1 MAGPRVVRPLR
12 GANPMKGYSP
22 GIKSPRR
29 LQVAITAIL
38 LTFLMTSACTP
49 TVQMAAPKEPIT
61 VNLNVKIQHEIY
73 VKVDKDVDELFSEKG
88 LF

>member
-1 MAGPRVVRPLR
+1 MTQFGFRLSRRVSALCAGLVM
-12 GANPMKGYSP
+12 GS
-22 GIKSPRR
+22 
-29 LQVAITAIL
+29 L
-38 LTFLMTSACTP
+38 LAACTP
-49 TVQMAAPKEPIT
+49 TVQVAAPKEPIT

>member
-1 MAGPRVVRPLR
+1 MTQLFARV
-12 GANPMKGYSP
+12 
-22 GIKSPRR
+22 PRR
-29 LQVAITAIL
+29 LPALGGAVVLAL
-38 LTFLMTSACTP
+38 LMVACTP

-73 VKVDKDVDELFSEKG
+73 VKVDKEVDALFDEEG

>member
-1 MAGPRVVRPLR
+1 MIKTLRLAGSPLV
-12 GANPMKGYSP
+12 K
-22 GIKSPRR
+22 
-29 LQVAITAIL
+29 V
-38 LTFLMTSACTP
+38 LMVSVLPLAMVACTP

-73 VKVDKDVDELFSEKG
+73 VKVDKDVDDLFSEKG

>member
-1 MAGPRVVRPLR
+1 MNGHRHGCR
-12 GANPMKGYSP
+12 SP
-22 GIKSPRR
+22 GKT
-29 LQVAITAIL
+29 QGL
-38 LTFLMTSACTP
+38 LAVVLALGLTACTP

-73 VKVDKDVDELFSEKG
+73 VKVDKDVDELFGEKG

>member
-1 MAGPRVVRPLR
+1 MLIVLMAG
-12 GANPMKGYSP
+12 
-22 GIKSPRR
+22 
-29 LQVAITAIL
+29 
-38 LTFLMTSACTP
+38 CTP

-73 VKVDKDVDELFSEKG
+73 VKVDKEVDELFSERG

>member
-1 MAGPRVVRPLR
+1 MISVLPLV
-12 GANPMKGYSP
+12 
-22 GIKSPRR
+22 I
-29 LQVAITAIL
+29 V
-38 LTFLMTSACTP
+38 ACTP

-73 VKVDKDVDELFSEKG
+73 VKVDKDVDDLFSEKG

>member
-1 MAGPRVVRPLR
+1 MTNVSRPCRPL
-12 GANPMKGYSP
+12 
-22 GIKSPRR
+22 
-29 LQVAITAIL
+29 AIRVL
-38 LTFLMTSACTP
+38 LIAMLPLVLFACTP

>member
-1 MAGPRVVRPLR
+1 MARFTPAQRVARCYMRALMGMVL
-12 GANPMKGYSP
+12 
-22 GIKSPRR
+22 
-29 LQVAITAIL
+29 VA
-38 LTFLMTSACTP
+38 LMSACTP

-73 VKVDKDVDELFSEKG
+73 VKVDKDLDELFSEQG

>member
-1 MAGPRVVRPLR
+1 MTQSGSR
-12 GANPMKGYSP
+12 
-22 GIKSPRR
+22 IPRR
-29 LQVAITAIL
+29 VFAL
-38 LTFLMTSACTP
+38 LAGLMVGSLLAACTP
-49 TVQMAAPKEPIT
+49 TVQVAAPKEPIT

>member
-1 MAGPRVVRPLR
+1 MKAQSRTSAGTARLR
-12 GANPMKGYSP
+12 QGA
-22 GIKSPRR
+22 
-29 LQVAITAIL
+29 VIL
-38 LTFLMTSACTP
+38 AFALLSAACTP

-73 VKVDKDVDELFSEKG
+73 VKVDKEVDELFEDQG

>member
-1 MAGPRVVRPLR
+1 MINVSRLRRPLATTMLWAAMLPI
-12 GANPMKGYSP
+12 GL
-22 GIKSPRR
+22 I
-29 LQVAITAIL
+29 
-38 LTFLMTSACTP
+38 ACTP

-73 VKVDKDVDELFSEKG
+73 VKVDKDVDELFSDKG

>member
-1 MAGPRVVRPLR
+1 MTQFGSRFARRV
-12 GANPMKGYSP
+12 S
-22 GIKSPRR
+22 
-29 LQVAITAIL
+29 TALASMVLGSL
-38 LTFLMTSACTP
+38 LVACTP
-49 TVQMAAPKEPIT
+49 TVQVAAPKEPIT

>member
-1 MAGPRVVRPLR
+1 MRTERVKQGPGRLATR
-12 GANPMKGYSP
+12 G
-22 GIKSPRR
+22 
-29 LQVAITAIL
+29 IL
-38 LTFLMTSACTP
+38 LALLTMAATGCTP

-73 VKVDKDVDELFSEKG
+73 VKVDRDVDALFDEKG

>member
-1 MAGPRVVRPLR
+1 MDR
-12 GANPMKGYSP
+12 YTP
-22 GIKSPRR
+22 GSLSGKSRNT
-29 LQVAITAIL
+29 LMMLALALSVA
-38 LTFLMTSACTP
+38 ACTP
-49 TVQMAAPKEPIT
+49 TVRMEAPKEPIT

>member
-1 MAGPRVVRPLR
+1 MVRSCAG
-12 GANPMKGYSP
+12 
-22 GIKSPRR
+22 
-29 LQVAITAIL
+29 TAIVTVV
-38 LTFLMTSACTP
+38 LTALITACTP

-73 VKVDKDVDELFSEKG
+73 VKVDREVDELFTDQG

>member
-1 MAGPRVVRPLR
+1 MG
-12 GANPMKGYSP
+12 S
-22 GIKSPRR
+22 
-29 LQVAITAIL
+29 L
-38 LTFLMTSACTP
+38 LAACTP
-49 TVQMAAPKEPIT
+49 TVQVAAPKEPIT

>member
-1 MAGPRVVRPLR
+1 MTNVLRSYRSLAVRALMILMLPL
-12 GANPMKGYSP
+12 ALY
-22 GIKSPRR
+22 
-29 LQVAITAIL
+29 
-38 LTFLMTSACTP
+38 ACTP

-73 VKVDKDVDELFSEKG
+73 VKVDKEVDELFSEQG

>member
-1 MAGPRVVRPLR
+1 MTQFGSRVSRRVFALFAG
-12 GANPMKGYSP
+12 
-22 GIKSPRR
+22 
-29 LQVAITAIL
+29 L
-38 LTFLMTSACTP
+38 LTSSLLLGCTP
-49 TVQMAAPKEPIT
+49 TVQVAAPKEPIT

>member
-1 MAGPRVVRPLR
+1 MMHFGSRFLRRVLTLCAG
-12 GANPMKGYSP
+12 M
-22 GIKSPRR
+22 
-29 LQVAITAIL
+29 L
-38 LTFLMTSACTP
+38 LGGLMVACTP
-49 TVQMAAPKEPIT
+49 TVQVAAPQEPIT

>member
-1 MAGPRVVRPLR
+1 MIFVLPLV
-12 GANPMKGYSP
+12 
-22 GIKSPRR
+22 I
-29 LQVAITAIL
+29 V
-38 LTFLMTSACTP
+38 ACTP

-73 VKVDKDVDELFSEKG
+73 VKVDKDVDDLFSEKG

>member
-1 MAGPRVVRPLR
+1 MKKPLR
-12 GANPMKGYSP
+12 PTGLLLARVLM
-22 GIKSPRR
+22 
-29 LQVAITAIL
+29 IL
-38 LTFLMTSACTP
+38 TLSLAMGACTP

-73 VKVDKDVDELFSEKG
+73 VKVDKDVEDLFSEKG

>member
-1 MAGPRVVRPLR
+1 MIG
-12 GANPMKGYSP
+12 
-22 GIKSPRR
+22 
-29 LQVAITAIL
+29 IL
-38 LTFLMTSACTP
+38 LLGCTP
-49 TVQMAAPKEPIT
+49 TVQVAAPKEPIT

>member
-1 MAGPRVVRPLR
+1 M
-12 GANPMKGYSP
+12 
-22 GIKSPRR
+22 
-29 LQVAITAIL
+29 L
-38 LTFLMTSACTP
+38 LGSLLAACTP

-73 VKVDKDVDELFSEKG
+73 VKVDREVDELFTDQG